1 MPTVVGSVDTFG
13 DPIADHSRIGNPNP
27 FPGALLV
34 TDAVYSALGSIV
46 NPDLL
51 VATLGT
57 IKPSHIQGVAQLQL
71 FPPTV
76 AVPDASGTNL
86 TVRMNIMARFFPD
99 KNTAPLAEFI
109 RGDLQ
114 ITAPV
119 NKIASG
125 KIHVVD
131 IDFKADDA
139 IINFTP
145 SYSSQTL
152 SPEDLAG
159 VNLCIKNGLRTSFLP
174 SSVNLPS
181 SVADVQLKTL
191 PGAIAVVLDVND
203 HPSSVASV
211 TNVFLQNEDDFAFA
225 AGRDYLLNAFR
236 AVSNNLLSRPFPPAT
251 FTVSIG
257 AWGVN
262 LTTLHFTY
270 PITLNSASFDL
281 QAGRIVL
288 TVQGHADQSNHSWAG
303 PFDFTVTVDF
313 SLQAAGPTVDLIVGN
328 ISVDTNST
336 IAEIVDFFTNDV
348 TNSVRNVLSG
358 ALAATNANTTIN
370 NMFNADTNLGQF
382 LTSQLTPPANSPQNQ
397 SQRVFLV
404 YNSIDIQPAGIVA
417 HGSLLLFDWPAPHVE
432 FEQIPSNSGGP
443 LGPIVNLGGPDY
455 SALKTWIPGGT
466 ILQYEWSSQGQE
478 QAYPFSVDP
487 NKFVL
492 LHSGPEVSDGT
503 FSGTAVTAYT
513 PLCLTIKG
521 NRISNFGSPVYQSVS
536 ATVCGFTRIPV
547 ISVELVSALAG
558 AIPMLALTAP
568 GPGGQ
573 IVVTGHAMAQVGQ
586 TGGDTPNL
594 IVHFGGAKSAG
605 QLQLLTRA
613 LAQNKPRNAATS
625 VLAVLAS
632 DQLAKVPYTQGII
645 YSEDQDGAWARV
657 FGVKTVPRP
666 LTLIVTPKG
675 SVAWQHE
682 GPLDEKMVREEL
694 APALEKHLAPHGPV
708 RISMPRLNVR
718 IGHPAPNFLFEF
730 APGRELPLRKLVG
743 RPAVLVF
750 WKSGSNTSIDA
761 VRHFQ
766 NGAARAGSQTPVVLA
781 INDGEAAEVA
791 RGVAAESGLS
801 ATLVTDP
808 QRRISLGYGVNLWP
822 TVVFLDAAGLVSG
835 IRYGHGEKSGGS
847 PSKETIV
854 A

>member
-1 MPTVVGSVDTFG
+1 
-13 DPIADHSRIGNPNP
+13 
-27 FPGALLV
+27 
-34 TDAVYSALGSIV
+34 
-46 NPDLL
+46 
-51 VATLGT
+51 
-57 IKPSHIQGVAQLQL
+57 
-71 FPPTV
+71 
-76 AVPDASGTNL
+76 
-86 TVRMNIMARFFPD
+86 VRMNIMARFLPD

-125 KIHVVD
+125 RIHVIN
-131 IDFKADDA
+131 IDFKAGDA

-145 SYSSQTL
+145 SYSSRSL

-159 VNLCIKNGLRTSFLP
+159 INLCIQNGLRTSFLP

-191 PGAIAVVLDVND
+191 PGALAVLLDMND

-236 AVSNNLLSRPFPPAT
+236 AVSDNLLSRPFPPAT
-251 FTVSIG
+251 FTISIG
-257 AWGVN
+257 GWGVN
-262 LTTLHFTY
+262 ITTLHFTY
-270 PITLNSASFDL
+270 PIKLNSASFDL
-281 QAGRIVL
+281 QPGKIVL
-288 TVQGHADQSNHSWAG
+288 TIQGHADQSNHWWAG

-313 SLQAAGPTVDLIVGN
+313 SLQPAGPTVDLVVGN

-336 IAEIVDFFTNDV
+336 LAEIVDFFTNAV
-348 TNSVRNVLSG
+348 SSSVRNVLSG
-358 ALAATNANTTIN
+358 ALAATSANTTIN
-370 NMFNADTNLGQF
+370 TMFNADTNLGQF
-382 LTSQLTPPANSPQNQ
+382 LTSQLSPPDGSSPQTQ

-443 LGPIVNLGGPDY
+443 LGPIVNTGGPDY

-466 ILQYEWSSQGQE
+466 ILQYEWRSQGQT
-478 QAYPFSVDP
+478 APFSIDP

-503 FSGTAVTAYT
+503 FSATAVTAYT

-521 NRISNFGSPVYQSVS
+521 NRISNFGSPVYQSLS
-536 ATVCGFTRIPV
+536 ATVCGFTRVPV
-547 ISVELVSALAG
+547 IPVELVSGLAG

-573 IVVTGHAMAQVGQ
+573 IAVTGHAMAQVGQ

-594 IVHFGGAKSAG
+594 MIHFGDAKSAG

-613 LAQNKPRNAATS
+613 LAQNKTRNAATS
-625 VLAVLAS
+625 VLAVLPS
-632 DQLAKVPYTQGII
+632 DQLAKVTYTQGII

-682 GPLDEKMVREEL
+682 GPLDEKMVREKL
-694 APALEKHLAPHGPV
+694 APALEKHLAPRGPV

-750 WKSGSNTSIDA
+750 WKSGSKASIEA

-766 NGAARAGSQTPVVLA
+766 NGGVATGSQTPVVLA
-781 INDGEAAEVA
+781 INDGESAEVA

-822 TVVFLDAAGLVSG
+822 TIVLLDAAGIVSG

-847 PSKETIV
+847 PSKETT
-854 A
+854 AA